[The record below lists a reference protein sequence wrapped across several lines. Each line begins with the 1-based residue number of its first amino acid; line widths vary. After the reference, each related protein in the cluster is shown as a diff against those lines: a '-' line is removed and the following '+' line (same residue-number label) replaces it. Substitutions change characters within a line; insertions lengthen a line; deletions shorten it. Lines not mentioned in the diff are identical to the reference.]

1 LERRGFSLV
10 KREEK
15 VTKFDFKFKG
25 PLQIIRVEKPNLVLE
40 DPESGERKTIHMDK
54 CKLYRRDIDPKEPD
68 NAGEITESEEEK
80 RDLNNNSPANLQ
92 PLIPVVNRITFNS
105 LNNKIVHNC
114 RSRKIFFNKN
124 FLNIIMSS
132 INEERSLSLARDD
145 EIVVDQNT
153 NRLEDISEWTPL
165 KMSWEE
171 NEIGINERG
180 SHTKSTREK

>member
-1 LERRGFSLV
+1 
-10 KREEK
+10 
-15 VTKFDFKFKG
+15 
-25 PLQIIRVEKPNLVLE
+25 
-40 DPESGERKTIHMDK
+40 
-54 CKLYRRDIDPKEPD
+54 
-68 NAGEITESEEEK
+68 
-80 RDLNNNSPANLQ
+80 
-92 PLIPVVNRITFNS
+92 
-105 LNNKIVHNC
+105 
-114 RSRKIFFNKN
+114 
-124 FLNIIMSS
+124 MSS